1 MGAPTNSQYLE
12 SRVLTAPPPRLHL
25 MLVEGA
31 LRFGRKAEEA
41 LQQGEVVAAATQLL
55 RVVDIVGELL
65 AGVRESKEPLNQ
77 QIAELYWFI
86 FRRVSAAKINSDA
99 KALAEALRLLEIER
113 QTWQMVCEKFG
124 GGSSSTAGP
133 RANAIRAA
141 ATPEPT
147 SRFSLE
153 A

>member
-1 MGAPTNSQYLE
+1 MSAPTNSQYLE
-12 SRVLTAPPPRLHL
+12 SRVLTAPPQRLHL
-25 MLVEGA
+25 MLLEGA

-41 LQQGEVVAAATQLL
+41 LQRSEAIAAAPPLL

-65 AGVRESKEPLNQ
+65 AGVRENKEPLNQ
-77 QIAELYWFI
+77 QIADLYWFI
-86 FRRVSAAKINSDA
+86 FRRVSEAKINSDI
-99 KALAEALRLLEIER
+99 KALADALRLLEIER

-124 GGSSSTAGP
+124 GGTSSTTGP
-133 RANAIRAA
+133 RPTAMGTA
-141 ATPEPT
+141 ATPESA